1 MDNDIAKTDESD
13 QTDKAARRNKVMR
26 RWARFAVVANVIFSL
41 CWLLAAVWQ
50 GPAYS
55 SVAHTISDMYAVGAP
70 GAAFLIVFF
79 TLCGAVVMWFAY
91 RSLWPSLREA
101 GWPAKV
107 GVILVAVSIFGLG
120 DLLSLFEQEG
130 CRLAD
135 AGCTTELQTANFGGA
150 TDATLSTLGV
160 FALMIGGFFLYM
172 AMNRLPEWK
181 SWARPALYV
190 TIAFLVIFL
199 LDGVLGGAGVGG
211 LLERAIALSGAA
223 ALSALAIGVLRR
235 TKKAAVPAK
244 AAA

>member
-1 MDNDIAKTDESD
+1 MNNDIAKTNEID
-13 QTDKAARRNKVMR
+13 QTDKKTKANKTSKVMR
-26 RWARFAVVANVIFSL
+26 RWARFAVIANIVFTL

-50 GPAYS
+50 GPTYS

-91 RSLWPSLREA
+91 RSLWPSFREA

-120 DLLSLFEQEG
+120 DLLSIFEQEG

-150 TDATLSTLGV
+150 TDAT
-160 FALMIGGFFLYM
+160 
-172 AMNRLPEWK
+172 
-181 SWARPALYV
+181 
-190 TIAFLVIFL
+190 
-199 LDGVLGGAGVGG
+199 
-211 LLERAIALSGAA
+211 
-223 ALSALAIGVLRR
+223 
-235 TKKAAVPAK
+235 
-244 AAA
+244 

>member
-1 MDNDIAKTDESD
+1 MDNTTANKTDMA
-13 QTDKAARRNKVMR
+13 TKRMR
-26 RWARFAVVANVIFSL
+26 RWARLAVIANIVFTL

-50 GPAYS
+50 GPTYD
-55 SVAHTISDMYAVGAP
+55 SVAHTISDMYAAGAP

-91 RSLWPSLREA
+91 YSLWPSLREA

-135 AGCTTELQTANFGGA
+135 AGCTPELQTANFGGA

-160 FALMIGGFFLYM
+160 FAPMVGVS
-172 AMNRLPEWK
+172 
-181 SWARPALYV
+181 SWP
-190 TIAFLVIFL
+190 
-199 LDGVLGGAGVGG
+199 
-211 LLERAIALSGAA
+211 
-223 ALSALAIGVLRR
+223 RR
-235 TKKAAVPAK
+235 
-244 AAA
+244 